1 MTNHLTAEPLTSGPT
16 FNWFFL
22 VELIVSGVLSLF
34 FLFYFNRLFA
44 TLVSYGIRAY
54 TWHYYRAYIDI
65 HALQIS
71 LLGGR
76 IFFKGIRYHGV
87 NETVLVHG
95 GYVTWNY
102 WKRKVKQLGL
112 SKEGIPDSRL
122 GQDARG
128 DDSGSQNASREKG
141 SVEGD
146 DNLPCRIGVTLY
158 GLEWFLYNKTPAY
171 DSILEGFGHRPEH
184 QPSPSESD
192 ALFPSVSGES
202 SSYQSNTQGAMKDGL
217 AAKRTYT
224 NSSSP
229 TSPSMGAASPKD
241 SFRPTRNDTAF
252 STIRDVTDD
261 HQPEASPSILLQLL
275 PLRIK
280 CTKGAIV
287 VGNENTRTVLTTTFA
302 KANGTIDA
310 TDAGPLDLYRQIFAF
325 EMDHPVVQMRPNP
338 DYKQSQLS
346 AAKGI
351 GALKEE
357 SPGTSY
363 KPTFH
368 INYQLRK
375 QRLWHSIRDLVPYF
389 QKSVESFH
397 IGHSAKATAASA
409 NQPGH
414 RGATRW
420 IGLTR
425 YLDDD
430 YQDEHEGWNEIEYG
444 RFSTIMDCPRVSVS
458 YYWDIPGK
466 VSPEH
471 ALLPSLKAPGDIN
484 GAHPPKWGLD
494 VKVNG
499 GMINYGPWADRE
511 RVGLQTVFFPNPYRS
526 SEPEKPL
533 NAGETRR
540 STSFK
545 LLIEIDEE
553 TTLRIPT
560 REPSKDW
567 QWKGRA
573 DAIKDAARLKK
584 QKQKRTTRNNEGD
597 KGNAGP
603 DIRPFGWLSL
613 RLARDST
620 ITYTMDMVASPTG
633 YRNHVNL
640 DLRDTKLSTSVNHG
654 LLWQCPRQIVS
665 CDLSNPL
672 VWNSPRKWDFNVES
686 SDLELFLLR
695 DHIFLITDLVTDWT
709 TGPPADYYTFV
720 PFTYNINLTFTDFKL
735 FVNVNDSNI
744 ISNPSDLEDNTF
756 VVIKGKRLAADVGIP
771 MTKFR
776 PDLNAV
782 LFNVS
787 LHKGAI
793 DVVTPVWNTLRTF
806 LTNKSVAVLESL
818 AIDGSYT
825 YHLSTSPALT
835 DTLVLNVA
843 GLGPKLYL
851 YGFLMRY
858 FMKIKDNYF
867 GEEMHF
873 KTLEE
878 FQESANSESPTEHHG
893 LNPGRK
899 SNDLDVIIHVSVDN
913 ACALLPANIYDRRN
927 SIRLTT
933 TSIEADMRFTNYYMD
948 LETSISPL
956 EAALETIT
964 SESSTEISNAQLFID
979 GLSIYG
985 HRLFGLPPAEPTY
998 VCNWDFR
1005 LGDVAGECSVE
1016 FLRHMVTAIRSFD
1029 FSLDDKENALPE
1041 LLPVALHDV
1050 TFLRATIDSIHL
1062 SVIVDVTALIL
1073 RTGTVTLQFNDWAD
1087 FMFSKRLDVGV
1098 PNLTV
1103 AAVDRRSAA
1112 RFQGRHYESVLTHA
1126 LFRTEIAFKMAQR
1139 KPNFDE
1145 DRRLQQEHIRVHDQR
1160 TNRTPWLLFDMEA
1173 ADTGSSHPNGNKVG
1187 PPAMPVPFMPDP
1199 VANMDSIVDTL
1210 SSRGPSIF
1218 RGNLG
1223 RKSSFLSDS
1232 PSLNTTRNATGRSV
1246 RVASDGQSSRLSSRG
1261 SLFHDDA
1268 GRKSR
1273 THQSTH
1279 MMDGT
1284 SARYGDTNWK
1294 DAHSGINGVSSA
1306 WAMPH
1311 FALHHVEPDTSNL
1324 PSLPSD
1330 VHGWNSNA
1338 VDYGAMG
1345 GSASLEDSSGT
1356 QLNFFCELSTGLTG
1370 FCAPEFLHVVSSV
1383 VEGMQPDHPVDVLD
1397 SLQIDVMSDIANQ
1410 EKLIDKPRTT
1420 TSISIRVPLT
1430 RLRLLNS
1437 AASSDPSGQCRFH
1450 DEYNVEIS
1458 RLATAFRTKVER
1470 RKDDLQ
1476 EGIQRSLV
1484 VHASTDSLLFG
1495 VEGRRTDSAQGKA
1508 EFNFVGRD
1516 MNFWLVI
1523 APDVRSHLQMRTI
1536 ETATSSKSVE
1546 QLAFLVKRTT
1556 TMFDSVASSFQ
1567 HASYVGASRS
1577 RLLIYSLSQKAP
1589 GIPDPLFLTRPSYVL
1604 RVARTHLRLHDS
1616 WKIISRLR
1624 AIYQSLSV
1632 DRQRELEGICVDTKA
1647 KLPENA
1653 RETVLSTFDEWRTWD
1668 LAHVEKSH
1676 IMRKVWG
1683 PSVAASEAAT
1693 SQPLT
1698 LSVDVRTFRFS
1709 VDPGPRESGITVEN
1723 LSTALAI
1730 EPRKGEDIPAAQR
1743 PRTAIVLRSYCSS
1756 AALQLRW
1763 EILDLVEVVTKTMSN
1778 VTLESTTPPGASDNT
1793 GPGPLELQVVVGT
1806 DLGTITI
1813 EGINLRIALIGQALK
1828 GSFVGQTEK
1837 GNMSDEL
1844 SVLLAAEA
1852 TSAEISDRFKLLI
1865 LARVWDPTVYLSYV
1879 LQDKESL
1886 LEHDWKIAGSCKRL
1900 RFDTKEDPL
1909 GLVQA
1914 ADRVVE
1920 DEVRYVR
1927 ELMRNI
1933 DVPKAQPA
1941 PPASNVKRSHHHFQA
1956 ATFLD
1961 DYRITFSLLP
1971 SLTYMIAGEVARMSI
1986 VPRRDTKLEV
1996 DFDVKS
2002 NSHVFQS
2009 LEGTTWHTVSALRIP
2024 PINGRVLVKLAPVT
2038 TLEADVTIELIR
2050 LQASAVRSLLSAV
2063 NGPEISH
2070 LVSDL
2075 KDSVDAL
2082 RVRLSNV
2089 LDLEKP
2095 KTQLKAPPDGGDLL
2109 YKVRLTMAGMSIHAR
2124 APGLKSKQYSADMEF
2139 SFGMVQ
2145 MRLDNGSEQGKP
2157 LDLPEFHVNVSQ
2169 ISLDIRKRDHSTS
2182 HSYGNFVLDVGVVG
2196 TSRIN
2201 ETGQLV
2207 RAYYLTSKGLEVEL
2221 CAVTA
2226 SLVVDIAAHLQERIK
2241 TLDVSHEVKRLK
2253 KLRHR
2258 AQPEAKPKAAEV
2270 PSIEVQDEISSD
2282 NLFNAIYSVEL
2293 FNMQV
2298 SWIMAGSQSSSPE
2311 REPEDL
2317 VFSIRHA
2324 AVSTQKQNAAKLR
2337 IEDMQLQMVPQSHDR
2352 KNRTL
2357 NSALMPEIVFN
2368 VAYLSTK
2375 NDIRLAFQAAGKSLD
2390 IRATSEFI
2398 LPASLLQHS
2407 IASASEELR
2416 EANAI
2421 WATAPSPVNDK
2432 ERGLFGNKRL
2442 ASFLID
2448 VDFAGAIVTLQ
2459 GKRMD
2464 HQQTMLTAALK
2475 GTRPPEGRFGQY
2487 VQGEPATTASLRAP
2501 GVALKVQY
2509 EDNGTDDQTLN
2520 AELKVDPSTNVL
2532 YPTVVPLIKQISAS
2546 IKEVVGEQERG
2557 AQESTS
2563 KLQAQ
2568 KLMPDTSLS
2577 ANDPDTILGRCKLNV
2592 GMWICKQE
2600 FSLSCQP
2607 IARVAATAQFE
2618 SIYMTVNTVQSA
2630 EQRRFFAIL
2639 VAFNSLQASVKHVYS
2654 HESTASF
2661 EVEKMVMS
2669 LMNSK
2674 HVSANNGI
2682 SAILKVSPLKTLVN
2696 VKQLQDFLLFRE
2708 IWVPS
2713 SDDQSGPES
2722 REPPRSPSSDSQ
2734 PYMVQRYQQVACTG
2748 AFPWN
2753 STLAIDELEIQLD
2766 LGQTV
2771 GKSQFTIKDLWL
2783 SSKKNSDWEQNLCVG
2798 FRTMTIESKGRMS
2811 GLVELANL
2819 KARTFIKFSGDSPV
2833 LGQTPL
2839 IQASVA
2845 FDSLQAKVSFEY
2857 QPFLVADIS
2866 MFEFLMYNVRN
2877 TSGPQQDRLV
2887 SILEGEKVQ
2896 VFCTTLTASQS
2907 VGLLQAWQRLAQDKQ
2922 AAYEASLKDIERYL
2936 RRKSSVASEKINL
2949 RPDDAA
2955 RRKEESE
2962 KAPISLH
2969 TDVVVSI
2976 RAVNVGAFPST
2987 FIDSQLFKM
2996 EALDTQARFAVA
3008 LEDGRIHSALGLTL
3022 GQLRVALS
3030 NVNRP
3035 SLPTYSSDELSVDD
3049 VANRGTGSR
3058 GGTILKVPRVVASM
3072 ETWQRPGTNDIE
3084 YIFKSAF
3091 EGKVDVGW
3099 NYSRISFIRGMWMNH
3114 SRALASRLGKPLPP
3128 SAVRITGGPRPEG
3141 AGGEFDEQEKITA
3154 VVNMPQSR
3162 YTYLALEP
3170 PVIETPQLRD
3180 MGEATPPLE
3189 WIGLHRDK
3197 LPNVTHQIII
3207 VTLLEVAKEVEDAYS
3222 KILGSS

>member
-1 MTNHLTAEPLTSGPT
+1 MANHLTAEPLTPGPT

-76 IFFKGIRYHGV
+76 IFFKGITYHGV

-112 SKEGIPDSRL
+112 SKEEEFGSSSPEDV
-122 GQDARG
+122 QG

-141 SVEGD
+141 SVKGD
-146 DNLPCRIGVTLY
+146 DHLPCRIGVTLY
-158 GLEWFLYNKTPAY
+158 GLEWFLYNRTPAY
-171 DSILEGFGHRPEH
+171 DTILEGFGHNPE
-184 QPSPSESD
+184 QQSPNNGE
-192 ALFPSVSGES
+192 ALFPSVSGQS
-202 SSYQSNTQGAMKDGL
+202 SSYQSTSQGAMKDGL
-217 AAKRTYT
+217 AGKRTYT

-229 TSPSMGAASPKD
+229 TSPSMGATSPKD
-241 SFRPTRNDTAF
+241 SFRPTRNDTGF
-252 STIRDVTDD
+252 STTRDAPDD
-261 HQPEASPSILLQLL
+261 HQSDASSSILLQLL

-310 TDAGPLDLYRQIFAF
+310 TDAGPLDLYRQIFAL

-338 DYKQSQLS
+338 DYKQTQLS

-357 SPGTSY
+357 GPGISR

-368 INYQLRK
+368 FNYQLRK
-375 QRLWHSIRDLVPYF
+375 QRMWHSIRDLVPYF

-397 IGHSAKATAASA
+397 IGHSGKATASSA
-409 NQPGH
+409 NKSGL
-414 RGATRW
+414 RDESRW

-430 YQDEHEGWNEIEYG
+430 YQDEHEGWNDIEYG
-444 RFSTIMDCPRVSVS
+444 RFSTILDCPHLSVT
-458 YYWDIPGK
+458 YYWDIPGQ
-466 VSPEH
+466 VSSEH
-471 ALLPSLKAPGDIN
+471 ASLPYVNTPGDIN
-484 GAHPPKWGLD
+484 GADPPKWGLD

-511 RVGLQTVFFPNPYRS
+511 RVGLQNVFFPNPYRS

-533 NAGETRR
+533 NPGETRR

-545 LLIEIDEE
+545 LLIEVDEE

-584 QKQKRTTRNNEGD
+584 QKQKRTTRTNEGD

-620 ITYTMDMVASPTG
+620 ITYTMDMVASRTG
-633 YRNHVNL
+633 YRNHINL
-640 DLRDTKLSTSVNHG
+640 DLRETKLSTSVNHG

-672 VWNSPRKWDFNVES
+672 IWNSPRKWDFNVES
-686 SDLELFLLR
+686 YDLELFLLR

-793 DVVTPVWNTLRTF
+793 DVVTPVWNTLHTF
-806 LTNKSVAVLESL
+806 LTNKSVAALESL

-825 YHLSTSPALT
+825 YYLSTSPALT
-835 DTLVLNVA
+835 DTLVLNIA
-843 GLGPKLYL
+843 GLNPKLYL

-858 FMKIKDNYF
+858 FIKIKDNYF

-878 FQESANSESPTEHHG
+878 FQEAANSESPAEHHG

-913 ACALLPANIYDRRN
+913 ACALLPVNIYDRRN

-933 TSIEADMRFTNYYMD
+933 ASIEADMRFTNYYMD

-964 SESSTEISNAQLFID
+964 FGTSTEVSNTQIFID

-1016 FLRHMVTAIRSFD
+1016 FLRHMVTAIRNFD

-1041 LLPVALHDV
+1041 LVPVALHDV
-1050 TFLRATIDSIHL
+1050 TFLRATIDSLHL
-1062 SVIVDVTALIL
+1062 SVIVDATALML
-1073 RTGTVTLQFNDWAD
+1073 RTGTVTVQFNDWAD
-1087 FMFSKRLDVGV
+1087 FMFSKRLNVGI

-1112 RFQGRHYESVLTHA
+1112 RYQGRHYESVLTHA
-1126 LFRTEIAFKMAQR
+1126 LFRTDITLKMAQR
-1139 KPNFDE
+1139 KSNFDE

-1160 TNRTPWLLFDMEA
+1160 TNRTPWLLFDLEA
-1173 ADTGSSHPNGNKVG
+1173 ADTGSSHPNANRVD

-1199 VANMDSIVDTL
+1199 VPNMDSVMDTL

-1218 RGNLG
+1218 RRNLN
-1223 RKSSFLSDS
+1223 RKSSFLSES
-1232 PSLNTTRNATGRSV
+1232 FSLHTTRYATGRSS
-1246 RVASDGQSSRLSSRG
+1246 RLASDAQSSMLSSRG
-1261 SLFHDDA
+1261 SVFHDDS
-1268 GRKSR
+1268 SR
-1273 THQSTH
+1273 NTRVQQSTH

-1284 SARYGDTNWK
+1284 SDHYGDTAGK
-1294 DAHSGINGVSSA
+1294 DVHSGIGGLSST

-1311 FALHHVEPDTSNL
+1311 FALHYVEPDTSNL

-1330 VHGWNSNA
+1330 LRGWNADAIN
-1338 VDYGAMG
+1338 YGTTT
-1345 GSASLEDSSGT
+1345 GSASLEDNSGT
-1356 QLNFFCELSTGLTG
+1356 QVNFFCELSTGLTG

-1383 VEGMQPDHPVDVLD
+1383 VEGMQPNHPVDVLD
-1397 SLQIDVMSDIANQ
+1397 SLQMDVMTDIANQ
-1410 EKLIDKPRTT
+1410 DKLIDKPRTT

-1437 AASSDPSGQCRFH
+1437 ASSDPSGQIRFH

-1458 RLATAFRTKVER
+1458 RLTTAFRTKVER
-1470 RKDDLQ
+1470 RKDDLH
-1476 EGIQRSLV
+1476 EGIQQSLV
-1484 VHASTDSLLFG
+1484 VHASTDSLSFG
-1495 VEGRRTDSAQGKA
+1495 VEGRRTDTPHGKA
-1508 EFNFVGRD
+1508 EFNCTTKD
-1516 MNFWLVI
+1516 MNFWLGV
-1523 APDVRSHLQMRTI
+1523 APDIRSHLQMRTI

-1567 HASYVGASRS
+1567 HASYIGASRLRS
-1577 RLLIYSLSQKAP
+1577 LIYSLSQMAP
-1589 GIPDPLFLTRPSYVL
+1589 DMPDPLFLTRPSYVL

-1616 WKIISRLR
+1616 WKIISRVR
-1624 AIYQSLSV
+1624 AIYQNLSE
-1632 DRQRELEGICVDTKA
+1632 DRRRELLGTCTDTKP

-1653 RETVLSTFDEWRTWD
+1653 RETVLSIFDEWRTWD

-1676 IMRKVWG
+1676 IMRKVWS
-1683 PSVAASEAAT
+1683 PSVVTNEPST
-1693 SQPLT
+1693 SQPLN
-1698 LSVDVRTFRFS
+1698 LSVAVRRFRFS
-1709 VDPGPRESGITVEN
+1709 VDPGPKESGITVEH

-1730 EPRKGEDIPAAQR
+1730 DPRSGENASASRR
-1743 PRTAIVLRSYCSS
+1743 PKTAIVLRSYCSS
-1756 AALQLRW
+1756 ASLQLRW

-1778 VTLESTTPPGASDNT
+1778 VTLESATPPGASDDN
-1793 GPGPLELQVVVGT
+1793 PSGPLEVHVVLGA

-1828 GSFVGQTEK
+1828 GSFVGETEK

-1852 TSAEISDRFKLLI
+1852 TSAEISDRFKLLM

-1879 LQDKESL
+1879 LQEKESL
-1886 LEHDWKIAGSCKRL
+1886 LEHDWKVAGSCKRL
-1900 RFDTKEDPL
+1900 RFDVKEDPL
-1909 GLVQA
+1909 GMVKA

-1933 DVPKAQPA
+1933 EVPKAQPA
-1941 PPASNVKRSHHHFQA
+1941 PVSPDTKSSHHRFQA

-1971 SLTYMIAGEVARMSI
+1971 SLTYMIAGEVARMSV
-1986 VPRRDTKLEV
+1986 VPRRDAKLEV

-2009 LEGTTWHTVSALRIP
+2009 LEGSTWHTVSALRIP

-2070 LVSDL
+2070 LVSDF
-2075 KDSVDAL
+2075 KDSVDTL
-2082 RVRLSNV
+2082 RVRLDNV

-2095 KTQLKAPPDGGDLL
+2095 KTQVKAPSESSDIL
-2109 YKVRLTMAGMSIHAR
+2109 YKVRLTMAGMSIHAS

-2145 MRLDNGSEQGKP
+2145 MRLDNGLDQGKP

-2169 ISLDIRKRDHSTS
+2169 ISLDIRRTNDFNS
-2182 HSYGNFVLDVGVVG
+2182 HSYGHFVLDIGVLG

-2207 RAYYLTSKGLEVEL
+2207 RAYYLTSKGFEVGL

-2241 TLDVSHEVKRLK
+2241 TLDMSHEVKRLK

-2258 AQPEAKPKAAEV
+2258 THSEAKPKAAEV
-2270 PSIEVQDEISSD
+2270 PSIEVQDEMGSES
-2282 NLFNAIYSVEL
+2282 LFNAMYSVEL

-2298 SWIMAGSQSSSPE
+2298 SWIMADSQPSSPG

-2317 VFSIRHA
+2317 VFSIRRA
-2324 AVSTQKQNAAKLR
+2324 ALSTQKQNAAKLR

-2352 KNRTL
+2352 KKRTL

-2421 WATAPSPVNDK
+2421 WATAPSPVDDK

-2464 HQQTMLTAALK
+2464 YQQTKLTAALK

-2487 VQGEPATTASLRAP
+2487 VQGDPATTASLRTP
-2501 GVALKVQY
+2501 GVALKVQF
-2509 EDNGTDDQTLN
+2509 EDNGTDDPTLN

-2532 YPTVVPLIKQISAS
+2532 YPTVVPLVKQISAS
-2546 IKEVVGEQERG
+2546 IKEVVGEQDSG
-2557 AQESTS
+2557 TQESTS

-2661 EVEKMVMS
+2661 EVDKMVMS

-2674 HVSANNGI
+2674 HVSATNGI

-2713 SDDQSGPES
+2713 SDDQPGPES

-2734 PYMVQRYQQVACTG
+2734 PYMVQRYQQVASAG

-2753 STLAIDELEIQLD
+2753 SALAVEELEIQLD

-2771 GKSQFTIKDLWL
+2771 GKSQFSIKDLWL

-2798 FRTMTIESKGRMS
+2798 FRTMAIESKGRMS
-2811 GLVELANL
+2811 GLVELADL
-2819 KARTFIKFSGDSPV
+2819 KVRTSIKFPGDSAV

-2907 VGLLQAWQRLAQDKQ
+2907 VGLFQAWQRLAQDKQ
-2922 AAYEASLKDIERYL
+2922 AAYEASLKEIERYL
-2936 RRKSSVASEKINL
+2936 RRKSSVVSEKMNL

-2987 FIDSQLFKM
+2987 FIDSQVFKM

-3008 LEDGRIHSALGLTL
+3008 LEDERIHSALGLTL

-3035 SLPTYSSDELSVDD
+3035 GTPTHSSDELSVDD
-3049 VANRGTGSR
+3049 VANRATGSR

-3072 ETWQRPGTNDIE
+3072 ETWQRPGKNEIE

-3141 AGGEFDEQEKITA
+3141 AAGEFDEQEKITA

-3162 YTYLALEP
+3162 YAYQALEP

-3207 VTLLEVAKEVEDAYS
+3207 VTLLEIAKEVEDAYS